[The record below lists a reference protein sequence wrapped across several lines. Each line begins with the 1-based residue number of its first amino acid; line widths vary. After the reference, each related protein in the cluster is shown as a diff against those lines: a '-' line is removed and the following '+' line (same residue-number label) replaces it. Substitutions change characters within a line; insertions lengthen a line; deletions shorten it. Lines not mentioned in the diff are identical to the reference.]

1 MFIFTFTRTA
11 NAPRTMSEAQ
21 TPTEIVENTTPDSQ
35 TNDADDEREEAV
47 RALKD
52 LERKYPMLKEFRE
65 EEAVEYKVIPLKIPM
80 ISLKT
85 FSSDDTYGR
94 SIDDTEIS
102 SSGLCKRTYPN
113 TYLSRAIPED
123 IRKKSVDYHK
133 KYCQKVLDDYEDFH
147 TNTLN
152 KLGAEGWTL
161 SHIQRP
167 QPGEKHII
175 TNVRGKWKNTYAYV
189 HPVDVIGGLDT
200 YKTELPHY
208 YIFTRSRSKANKEG
222 QLTEMLGKLLQKLDD
237 K

>member
-1 MFIFTFTRTA
+1 
-11 NAPRTMSEAQ
+11 MSEAQ
-21 TPTEIVENTTPDSQ
+21 TPTEIAEDTMPDLQ
-35 TNDADDEREEAV
+35 TDEADDERKEAV

-80 ISLKT
+80 ISTKT
-85 FSSDDTYGR
+85 FEVKTR
-94 SIDDTEIS
+94 SLEA
-102 SSGLCKRTYPN
+102 L
-113 TYLSRAIPED
+113 
-123 IRKKSVDYHK
+123 IRQKSVDYHK
-133 KYCQKVLDDYEDFH
+133 KFYQQVLDDYKDFH
-147 TNTLN
+147 ANTLN

-167 QPGEKHII
+167 QPGDKHII
-175 TNVRGKWKNTYAYV
+175 TNVRGAESVND
-189 HPVDVIGGLDT
+189 DVIVNATEWDT

-208 YIFTRSRSKANKEG
+208 YIFTRCRSKANKED